1 MQKKWKYSDKLCS
14 GCGVNDESGEEIL
27 NCKTVGQ
34 SEENFTYSWFF
45 RDSVEDQSLVAK
57 SMMTMLDI
65 RRKIREEIT

>member
-1 MQKKWKYSDKLCS
+1 MNDK
-14 GCGVNDESGEEIL
+14 SGEEIL
-27 NCKTVGQ
+27 NCKTFGQ
-34 SEENFTYSWFF
+34 NEENFTYSWFF